1 LLSSRNNA
9 VLDVATGNLASH
21 LRAHP
26 EFDETPG
33 KYPSNEG
40 IYCRSYCPLHPQVHD
55 VVFEGSP
62 PQQPSVAY
70 PQCLEGERACPPEDV
85 GGVTGYAEYL
95 EAIADPSH
103 ERHQEMLDW
112 KGPFNPDVFK
122 RDGFSLTRVWPVDPR
137 IKRNVLFWPKIE
149 RTSDIA
155 LQADA
160 IAKCLQSVYRTGG
173 WCLYFDEV
181 RYITDTLGLQRPLEV
196 IWLQG
201 RALKLSVLAGTQ
213 RPAWIPREAYSE
225 ASHLFLWRSTNRYDL
240 KRLEDASN
248 VDTKNKTPTIGRSRF
263 NFLGGSV
270 YS

>member
-1 LLSSRNNA
+1 MA
-9 VLDVATGNLASH
+9 MATVALPDKVGWQ
-21 LRAHP
+21 
-26 EFDETPG
+26 EFM
-33 KYPSNEG
+33 
-40 IYCRSYCPLHPQVHD
+40 
-55 VVFEGSP
+55 
-62 PQQPSVAY
+62 
-70 PQCLEGERACPPEDV
+70 ED
-85 GGVTGYAEYL
+85 G
-95 EAIADPSH
+95 
-103 ERHQEMLDW
+103 LDW
-112 KGPFNPDVFK
+112 RQGEHVTLLGHTGSGKTTLARHIIQKRSHKLIFATKPRDPNIDVFK

-155 LQADA
+155 TQADA

-201 RALKLSVLAGTQ
+201 RALKLSILAGTQ

-248 VDTKNKTPTIGRSRF
+248 VDTKELSPILRNLPKHDVLYINTRD
-263 NFLGGSV
+263 GSMIRTRV
-270 YS
+270 A